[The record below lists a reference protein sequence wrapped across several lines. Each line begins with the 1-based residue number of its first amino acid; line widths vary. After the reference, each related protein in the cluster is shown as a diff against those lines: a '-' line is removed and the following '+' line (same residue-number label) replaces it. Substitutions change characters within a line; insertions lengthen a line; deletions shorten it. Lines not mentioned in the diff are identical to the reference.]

1 MRDRVRW
8 SHRCSRGRRQIP
20 DNAAVLIAALLLLTA
35 YLLGSLSGSLL
46 IGRLRGV
53 DIRSAGSG
61 NAGGTNALRTQG
73 PWFALGTVAID
84 IGKGALA
91 AWLGLRFTPDG
102 LSPEGL
108 SATWPYACAFAATLG
123 HVWPVFHGF
132 RGGKGAATLVG
143 GLVLLWPHCLL
154 PTFLA
159 WALALVLGGYVG
171 LATML
176 AGLSLVPQ
184 ALFAGDDRLRLGYAV
199 ICAVFLVF
207 THRSNITRLRAGTE
221 SRFERVRVF
230 ARLRARMARR

>member
-1 MRDRVRW
+1 MLV
-8 SHRCSRGRRQIP
+8 
-20 DNAAVLIAALLLLTA
+20 AVALLVIA

-46 IGRLRGV
+46 IGCLRGV

-91 AWLGLRFTPDG
+91 TWLGLRFTPHE
-102 LSPEGL
+102 LLPAGL
-108 SATWPYACAFAATLG
+108 SAAWPYGCAFAPTVG
-123 HVWPVFHGF
+123 HVWPIFHGL

-143 GLVLLWPHCLL
+143 GLALLWPQCLL
-154 PTFLA
+154 PTLLV
-159 WALALVLGGYVG
+159 WALGLVLSGYVG

-184 ALFAGDDRLRLGYAV
+184 ALIAGDDPLRLAYAAV
-199 ICAVFLVF
+199 CALFLVL
-207 THRSNITRLRAGTE
+207 THRVNIARLRAGTE
-221 SRFERVRVF
+221 SRFEGVRVF
-230 ARLRARMARR
+230 ARLRARLRARTARR

>member
-1 MRDRVRW
+1 MLV
-8 SHRCSRGRRQIP
+8 
-20 DNAAVLIAALLLLTA
+20 AAILVVLA

-53 DIRSAGSG
+53 DIRAAGSG
-61 NAGGTNALRTQG
+61 NAGGSNALRTQG

-91 AWLGLRFTPDG
+91 AWLGLRFTPPD
-102 LSPEGL
+102 LSPSGL
-108 SATWPYACAFAATLG
+108 GMAWPYGCAFAAALG
-123 HVWPVFHGF
+123 HVWPLFHGF

-143 GLVLLWPHCLL
+143 GLALLWPQCLL
-154 PTFLA
+154 PTFLV
-159 WALALVLGGYVG
+159 WLLTLVLGGYVG

-184 ALFAGDDRLRLGYAV
+184 ALVAGDDRLRLGYALL
-199 ICAVFLVF
+199 CALFLVF
-207 THRSNITRLRAGTE
+207 THRGNIARLRAGSE
-221 SRFERVRVF
+221 SRFEGVRVL